1 MPARPPAI
9 GLGRHV
15 ADALSAEK
23 IAHDLL
29 HVAGILLVIATD
41 DDHAQGDDAAHDR
54 TGAKRIHD
62 DPHALGDAKKGPS
75 SQAKVLT
82 RAEFDAL
89 LAKPEQVLILDVR
102 RPDEIKDNGGFPVY
116 LSIQAADLEK
126 NLAWIPRDRTIVTVS
141 NHANRGGRAADLL
154 ASHGFKVP
162 AAKA

>member
-1 MPARPPAI
+1 MEKVILTICFAAAI
-9 GLGRHV
+9 ALGQ
-15 ADALSAEK
+15 
-23 IAHDLL
+23 
-29 HVAGILLVIATD
+29 
-41 DDHAQGDDAAHDR
+41 QG
-54 TGAKRIHD
+54 
-62 DPHALGDAKKGPS
+62 GDAKKGPA

-126 NLAWIPRDRTIVTVS
+126 NLAWIPKDRMIVTVS

-154 ASHGFKVP
+154 ASHGFKVAGTIGAQVYETQGGKLTKIAPPPP
-162 AAKA
+162 ANNK